1 MGQKTSTILEK
12 GGMNL
17 KFLVE
22 TYDPQE
28 VLEAISH
35 KADGII
41 VSIEFFSARCLHA
54 TDFEGLVQ
62 MYNVAKEAGLEVY
75 IDVTRMFTDEELPRL
90 EGFLKQCQELQ
101 LDGIYFSDMSVFE
114 VCNELGMGKS
124 TIYQPDTMIVNTW
137 DAKVFLEDMKR
148 VVLAKE
154 LTLEECCQISSDI
167 PGCVEMFLH
176 GRELMS
182 ISKRALVTNY
192 FEEIAHSGKM
202 EPYYYLVEEKR
213 DEKMIVMENE
223 QGTHFFSGFT
233 LCSFKELSSLISSHI
248 SHGRISHMFLEF
260 DEMMDA
266 LDGYVAIRE
275 GADACAIHDNF
286 VEKYSGNNYQSGFY
300 YQKTSVRKEY

>member
-41 VSIEFFSARCLHA
+41 VSVDFFTARSLSYV
-54 TDFEGLVQ
+54 DFEGLVK
-62 MYNVAKEAGLEVY
+62 MYKVAKESNVEVY

-90 EGFLKQCQELQ
+90 EAFLKQCQEIE

-114 VCNELGMGKS
+114 VCNELGMGKL
-124 TIYQPDTMIVNTW
+124 TIYQPDTMIVNTL

-154 LTLEECCQISSDI
+154 LTLEECCQIGSDI
-167 PGCVEMFLH
+167 PDSVEMFLH

-182 ISKRALVTNY
+182 ISKRVLVSNY
-192 FEEIAHSGKM
+192 FEEIKHTGKM

-233 LCSFKELSSLISSHI
+233 LCSFKELSSLISSKI
-248 SHGRISHMFLEF
+248 SHGRISHMFLAF
-260 DEMMDA
+260 DEMMEA
-266 LDGYVAIRE
+266 LDGYVAIRNGE
-275 GADACAIHDNF
+275 DACAIHDAF
-286 VEKYSGNNYQSGFY
+286 VGKYVDNNYQSGFY